1 MPSILFDAELNKA
14 GDGLAAIEH
23 LAGKCQTSPT
33 ATAIRFSQRSPDTA
47 AIVGS
52 RGKKVEYC
60 FMSDALREADGLEW
74 IKKGSLL
81 PLSSA
86 TRELNDGPKNVLDGE
101 RVEAEGTIQ
110 DWFGG
115 DIEGSLTE
123 ETIGLG
129 DYGKTLTVLTV
140 DELPNAEEN
149 VAEEELEESWTPY
162 FER

>member
-1 MPSILFDAELNKA
+1 
-14 GDGLAAIEH
+14 
-23 LAGKCQTSPT
+23 
-33 ATAIRFSQRSPDTA
+33 
-47 AIVGS
+47 
-52 RGKKVEYC
+52 
-60 FMSDALREADGLEW
+60 MSDALREADGLEW